1 MSRSTTNA
9 NPFTFQGFDSTT
21 ELLRG
26 PVKAKKAPSDKRPN
40 SGGGGLGAG
49 ADAITNFLKRAAAV
63 SRRTPEAMVRITG
76 AAKGKDHVKEHLAYI
91 TRNGKLDATNERG
104 ETISGRQAVKDVAEE
119 WTSAGLATKGPDT
132 RNVMLSMPKGTDPD
146 KVLRAAK
153 TFADKTFGGERQY
166 MIALH
171 TDKDHPHVH
180 LTLKREGFDG
190 KNLNPRKADLQEWRE
205 GFAHELRALGVAAE
219 ATPRRARGVVKKSQK
234 QAVYQIQHKRAGR
247 ADVATRS
254 AWRLVEHGAAPYQDK
269 PNAKGSYFVKLESD
283 NGKIR
288 KVWGV
293 DLERAVSESG
303 AKIGDRIKV
312 EHIGAVTVQLPDG
325 QTAERN
331 GWQIQVSPD
340 QGEAVHKPRQSTA
353 QLQKYAEAVRE
364 ITGNAAPKVR
374 PWEMKIRERQEK
386 IRGAW
391 LHTAGVLDKHPSEEA
406 KQLAKQIRQ
415 FVKDMP
421 PVQTERQQIHAQVA
435 KGLGRGVGKQP
446 DKGVDRS

>member
-63 SRRTPEAMVRITG
+63 SKRTPEAMVRITG

-104 ETISGRQAVKDVAEE
+104 ETVSGRQAVKDVAEE
-119 WTSAGLATKGPDT
+119 WTSAGLAKKGPDT

-190 KNLNPRKADLQEWRE
+190 KNLNPRKADLQQWRE

-219 ATPRRARGVVKKSQK
+219 ATPRRARGVVKKPK
-234 QAVYQIQHKRAGR
+234 VQAVYHIEKRHQAGTKR
-247 ADVATRS
+247 RDGTAY
-254 AWRLVEHGAAPYQDK
+254 AAPD
-269 PNAKGSYFVKLESD
+269 
-283 NGKIR
+283 
-288 KVWGV
+288 
-293 DLERAVSESG
+293 
-303 AKIGDRIKV
+303 
-312 EHIGAVTVQLPDG
+312 VQL
-325 QTAERN
+325 R
-331 GWQIQVSPD
+331 
-340 QGEAVHKPRQSTA
+340 
-353 QLQKYAEAVRE
+353 KYAEAVKE

-374 PWEMKIRERQEK
+374 PWELKIRERQEK
-386 IRGAW
+386 VRGAW
-391 LHTAGVLDKHPSEEA
+391 LHTAAVLDKHPSQDA
-406 KQLAKQIRQ
+406 KRLAKQIRD

-421 PVQTERQQIHAQVA
+421 LLQTERQQIHTQVA
-435 KGLGRGVGKQP
+435 KGLGRGIGKQP